1 MTHFLLGIVVGMGIM
16 LIVYAF
22 YRLIMEA
29 QNEHKSY

>member
-16 LIVYAF
+16 FIVYAF

-29 QNEHKSY
+29 END